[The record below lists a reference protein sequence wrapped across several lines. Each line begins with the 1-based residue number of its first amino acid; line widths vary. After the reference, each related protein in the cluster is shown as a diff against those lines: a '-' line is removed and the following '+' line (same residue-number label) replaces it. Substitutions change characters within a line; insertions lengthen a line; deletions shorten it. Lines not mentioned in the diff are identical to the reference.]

1 MLKTISNFD
10 VIGFLWFNRLQ
21 TSGPVRGVFK
31 AISHTGDGHLYIAL
45 AIAAL
50 LSQNDQNLLWAQAV
64 LLAFVFELPCFMLLK
79 AFFKR
84 ERPFNKLPS
93 CIRAVQPSDEFSM
106 PSGHTAAAFLVASLL
121 VQFYGDVALIAYF
134 WAGLIGLSRVVLG
147 VHYPTDIAVGAI
159 LGLSAASIAT
169 AILL

>member
-50 LSQNDQNLLWAQAV
+50 LSQSDQNLLWAQAV

-134 WAGLIGLSRVVLG
+134 WAGLIGLARVVLG

>member
-10 VIGFLWFNRLQ
+10 VVGFLWFNRLQ

-31 AISHTGDGHLYIAL
+31 AISHTGDGHLYIGL
-45 AIAAL
+45 ATAAL
-50 LSQNDQNLLWAQAV
+50 ISQNDQNLMWLQAV
-64 LLAFVFELPCFMLLK
+64 LLAFIFELPCFMLLK

-93 CIRAVQPSDEFSM
+93 CMRAVQPSDEFSM

-121 VQFYGDVALIAYF
+121 AQFYEDVALIAYC

-147 VHYPTDIAVGAI
+147 VHYPTDIAAGAT
-159 LGLSAASIAT
+159 LGLSAASIA
-169 AILL
+169 ASILL

>member
-50 LSQNDQNLLWAQAV
+50 LSQNDQNLMWVQAV
-64 LLAFVFELPCFMLLK
+64 LLAFF
-79 AFFKR
+79 
-84 ERPFNKLPS
+84 
-93 CIRAVQPSDEFSM
+93 
-106 PSGHTAAAFLVASLL
+106 
-121 VQFYGDVALIAYF
+121 
-134 WAGLIGLSRVVLG
+134 
-147 VHYPTDIAVGAI
+147 
-159 LGLSAASIAT
+159 
-169 AILL
+169 

>member
-21 TSGPVRGVFK
+21 TSVPVRGVFK

-50 LSQNDQNLLWAQAV
+50 LSQTDQNLMLVTAV
-64 LLAFVFELPCFMLLK
+64 LLAFAFELPCFMLLK

-93 CIRAVQPSDEFSM
+93 CMRAVQPSDEFSM
-106 PSGHTAAAFLVASLL
+106 P
-121 VQFYGDVALIAYF
+121 YGDVALIAYC
-134 WAGLIGLSRVVLG
+134 WAGLISLSRIVLD
-147 VHYPTDIAVGAI
+147 VHYPTDIAAGAI
-159 LGLSAASIAT
+159 LGLSAASIA
-169 AILL
+169 ASILL